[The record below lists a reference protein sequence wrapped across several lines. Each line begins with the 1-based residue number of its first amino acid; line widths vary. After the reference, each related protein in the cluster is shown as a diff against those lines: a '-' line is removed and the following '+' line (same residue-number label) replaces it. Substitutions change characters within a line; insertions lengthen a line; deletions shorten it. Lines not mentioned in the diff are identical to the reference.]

1 MTPAFSFSGFL
12 NESIIVWTDHP
23 IYALLFAGA
32 CCVLAFRFAF
42 FSGVRVTHQRDVL
55 GQELDAIQRE
65 RDADARKRLTQIN
78 DYRRTGRS

>member
-1 MTPAFSFSGFL
+1 MPSFNLSEFI
-12 NESIIVWTDHP
+12 ESAIIVWTDHP
-23 IYALLFAGA
+23 IYALLFAGV